1 MHACMHAYAHTY
13 KQPGTQR
20 ILGAGTHDLV
30 CEKEQSSYIGLSDLI
45 PEDLTTKFTVLIG
58 GTRTPQYTHRAA
70 ASHVL

>member
-30 CEKEQSSYIGLSDLI
+30 CEKEQSSYIGLSDLG
-45 PEDLTTKFTVLIG
+45 LKT
-58 GTRTPQYTHRAA
+58 
-70 ASHVL
+70 